1 MTKLASLLALILATS
16 LAWPI
21 LAVAA
26 AVYFGV
32 LGVSRLWQG
41 ARPIGAS

>member
-1 MTKLASLLALILATS
+1 VPRVPPSFA
-16 LAWPI
+16 I

-32 LGVSRLWQG
+32 LGASRLWQG